1 MNTAIQALPI
11 EVINLIAAGE
21 VIDSLAAVVRELA
34 ENALDAGATRISLR
48 LWPEQ
53 WRIHLTD
60 NGRGMSIEDL
70 QQAAIAH
77 TTSKIR
83 NRDDLLSV
91 GSLGFRGE
99 ALHSIAQLAHLTIL
113 SCIAGEPGWQVRY
126 DIQGVPIAA
135 EVAPIAPGTTVMVDD
150 LFGTWE
156 SRRQSLPTLPQQL
169 KTVQAVIQE
178 MALAH
183 PGVTWLVEQNDRAWM
198 QIWPGKTAKQILPQF
213 IRDLQVQ
220 DLVELHDRTGSG
232 ELTLL
237 LGLPD
242 RAHRHRPDWIKVA
255 VNGRFVVLPEIEQT
269 ILQHLR
275 RTVPR
280 DRFPICIL
288 HLQVNP
294 AEVDWNRHPAKA
306 ELYLQY
312 LDQWQEQV
320 KMAIDQTLK
329 LTQDSLADSYGNT
342 RTQSFLK
349 VAESQA
355 GYYADRQIIATGD
368 DLAQPPLLPLRAIAQ
383 ASQMYIV
390 AEHAD
395 GLWLV
400 EQHIAHER
408 VLYEQIRDRWEV
420 VPLTAPIIL
429 QNLSAA
435 QVEQLVRIGLD
446 VGEFGEN
453 LWAVRSVPKLL
464 SDYAEI
470 AAALLELSQ
479 GGDLAAAQVAI
490 ACRSAIRNGTPM
502 SQPEMQRLLDQW
514 QRTQNPRTCPHG
526 RPIYLAL
533 EESSLSKFFR
543 RSWVI
548 GKSHGLK
555 N

>member
-1 MNTAIQALPI
+1 MNSAIQALPI

-60 NGRGMSIEDL
+60 NGTGMSLEDL
-70 QQAAIAH
+70 PQAAIAH

-83 NRDDLLSV
+83 NRDDLLAV

-113 SCIAGEPGWQVRY
+113 SCVAGEPGWQVRY
-126 DIQGVPIAA
+126 DVQGVPIAV
-135 EVAPIAPGTTVMVDD
+135 EVIPIAPGTTVMVDD

-156 SRRQSLPTLPQQL
+156 SRRQSLPPLPQQL
-169 KTVQAVIQE
+169 KAVQAVIQE

-198 QIWPGKTAKQILPQF
+198 QIWPGKTAKHILPQF
-213 IRDLQVQ
+213 IRDLQVA
-220 DLVELHDRTGSG
+220 DLVELDDRTTSG
-232 ELTLL
+232 ELRLL

-255 VNGRFVVLPEIEQT
+255 VNGRFVVLPELEQT

-320 KMAIDQTLK
+320 KTAIDHTLK

-355 GYYADRQIIATGD
+355 GYYADRQISSTD
-368 DLAQPPLLPLRAIAQ
+368 NNLAPPLLPLRAIAQ

-420 VPLTAPIIL
+420 VPLAAPIIL
-429 QNLSAA
+429 QNLAAA
-435 QVEQLVRIGLD
+435 QVEQLQRIGLD
-446 VGEFGEN
+446 VGEFGEH

-464 SDYAEI
+464 SDYPEI

-479 GGDLAAAQVAI
+479 CGDLAAAQVAI
-490 ACRSAIRNGTPM
+490 ACLSAIRNGTTM

-548 GKSHGLK
+548 GRSHGLK

>member
-48 LWPEQ
+48 LWPDQ

-60 NGRGMSIEDL
+60 NGRGMGIEDL
-70 QQAAIAH
+70 SQAAIAH

-113 SCIAGEPGWQVRY
+113 SCVPGEPGWQVRY
-126 DIQGVPIAA
+126 DIQGVPIVS

-150 LFGTWE
+150 LFDTWE
-156 SRRQSLPTLPQQL
+156 SRRQSLPPLPQQL

-320 KMAIDQTLK
+320 KTAIDQTLK

-355 GYYADRQIIATGD
+355 GYYADRQITATDD
-368 DLAQPPLLPLRAIAQ
+368 DLAHPPLLPLRAIAQ
-383 ASQMYIV
+383 ASEMYIV

-479 GGDLAAAQVAI
+479 GGDLASAQVAI

-502 SQPEMQRLLDQW
+502 SQAEMQRLLDQW

-543 RSWVI
+543 RSWVV

>member
-1 MNTAIQALPI
+1 
-11 EVINLIAAGE
+11 
-21 VIDSLAAVVRELA
+21 
-34 ENALDAGATRISLR
+34 
-48 LWPEQ
+48 
-53 WRIHLTD
+53 
-60 NGRGMSIEDL
+60 
-70 QQAAIAH
+70 
-77 TTSKIR
+77 
-83 NRDDLLSV
+83 
-91 GSLGFRGE
+91 
-99 ALHSIAQLAHLTIL
+99 
-113 SCIAGEPGWQVRY
+113 
-126 DIQGVPIAA
+126 
-135 EVAPIAPGTTVMVDD
+135 
-150 LFGTWE
+150 
-156 SRRQSLPTLPQQL
+156 
-169 KTVQAVIQE
+169 
-178 MALAH
+178 
-183 PGVTWLVEQNDRAWM
+183 
-198 QIWPGKTAKQILPQF
+198 
-213 IRDLQVQ
+213 
-220 DLVELHDRTGSG
+220 LVELSDRTSSG

-255 VNGRFVVLPEIEQT
+255 VNGRFVVLPELEQT

-320 KMAIDQTLK
+320 KTAIDQTLK
-329 LTQDSLADSYGNT
+329 LTQDALADSYGNT

-355 GYYADRQIIATGD
+355 GYYADRQIISTED
-368 DLAQPPLLPLRAIAQ
+368 DLAHPPLLPLRAIAQ

-420 VPLTAPIIL
+420 VPLAVPIIL

-435 QVEQLVRIGLD
+435 QVEQLVRIGLA

-464 SDYAEI
+464 SDSPET

-479 GGDLAAAQVAI
+479 GGDLASAQVAI

-502 SQPEMQRLLDQW
+502 SQAEMQRLLDQW

>member
-1 MNTAIQALPI
+1 
-11 EVINLIAAGE
+11 
-21 VIDSLAAVVRELA
+21 
-34 ENALDAGATRISLR
+34 
-48 LWPEQ
+48 
-53 WRIHLTD
+53 
-60 NGRGMSIEDL
+60 
-70 QQAAIAH
+70 
-77 TTSKIR
+77 
-83 NRDDLLSV
+83 
-91 GSLGFRGE
+91 
-99 ALHSIAQLAHLTIL
+99 
-113 SCIAGEPGWQVRY
+113 
-126 DIQGVPIAA
+126 
-135 EVAPIAPGTTVMVDD
+135 VMVDN

-156 SRRQSLPTLPQQL
+156 SRRQSLPPLPQQL

-183 PGVTWLVEQNDRAWM
+183 PTVTWIVTQNDRSWI
-198 QIWPGKTAKQILPQF
+198 QIWPGKTAKQILPQL
-213 IRDLQVQ
+213 IRDLQPQ
-220 DLVELHDRTGSG
+220 DLVEWHDRVAGG
-232 ELTLL
+232 EAGGAAGGKLLLL

-242 RAHRHRPDWIKVA
+242 RAHRHRPDWVKVA
-255 VNGRFVVLPEIEQT
+255 VNGRFVVLPELEQT
-269 ILQHLR
+269 ILQQLR

-306 ELYLQY
+306 ELYLQF
-312 LDQWQEQV
+312 LDQWQAAV
-320 KMAIDQTLK
+320 KTAIDQMLK
-329 LTQDSLADSYGNT
+329 LTPDSLADSYGNT

-355 GYYADRQIIATGD
+355 GYYADRQIVATD
-368 DLAQPPLLPLRAIAQ
+368 DDCENPPLLPLRAIAQ
-383 ASQMYIV
+383 ASETYIV
-390 AEHAD
+390 AEHAN
-395 GLWLV
+395 GIWLV

-408 VLYEQIRDRWEV
+408 VLYEQIRDRWEI

-453 LWAVRSVPKLL
+453 LWAIRSVPKLL
-464 SDYAEI
+464 SDYPET

-502 SQPEMQRLLDQW
+502 DQAAMQTLLNQW
-514 QRTQNPRTCPHG
+514 QRTQNPHTCPHG
-526 RPIYLAL
+526 RPIYLSL

-555 N
+555 P